1 MLLSLEPVWMP
12 MTLRRIGGLAILLA
26 NSAEPAADF
35 RSGPQIVAVDL
46 SSVTTG
52 PDGTAY
58 RINDFCCASAAHG
71 TSRRG
76 PFFCGVGHYPG
87 LQPDSHAPY
96 SMTAPAIKAMIPNDM
111 RSQPICLRSY
121 RAWGSRLGISMI
133 EA

>member
-35 RSGPQIVAVDL
+35 RSGWRTISRRSWRWI

-76 PFFCGVGHYPG
+76 PFFVV
-87 LQPDSHAPY
+87 
-96 SMTAPAIKAMIPNDM
+96 
-111 RSQPICLRSY
+111 
-121 RAWGSRLGISMI
+121 
-133 EA
+133 